1 MQIIFKTNFKNTIDF
16 FKTNYYNYNDIFIKQ
31 GDFITMAKLSYEFL
45 QSHQQNGQH
54 GNKFSG
60 NVGFFS
66 LKNDGEKALV
76 RILYTDPSEFE
87 IYREHTITTVDSRIR
102 SVNCLRENDAVD
114 PIEKCPF
121 CVSNEP
127 RRDRFY
133 IKMLQYTV
141 DKNGNVVV
149 EAKIWDRPFS
159 FAKKIISKLSEYG
172 PLTDCLVFIKRLGAK
187 GDKNTTYEIDYA
199 VAENKS
205 PERYPLKPELFD
217 GYNVLGLRVLNKTAE
232 DMTAFLNSG
241 EFPVKK
247 SGNDNKDDY
256 APNTN
261 TEVKDIPSEYD
272 FTTPSVQNPQ
282 PTNQFATTS
291 TPNSNLQFETPNF
304 APQFNPQQPPQF
316 NPQTQKFN
324 PQQVPFSPVTP
335 NPNRTY

>member
-1 MQIIFKTNFKNTIDF
+1 
-16 FKTNYYNYNDIFIKQ
+16 
-31 GDFITMAKLSYEFL
+31 MAKLSYEFL
-45 QSHQQNGQH
+45 QSHQQNGQQN
-54 GNKFSG
+54 NKFSG

-87 IYREHTITTVDSRIR
+87 IYREHTVPTADGRTR

-121 CVSNEP
+121 CASNEP

-141 DKNGNVVV
+141 DSNGNVVV

-172 PLTDCLVFIKRLGAK
+172 PLTDCLVFVKRLGAK

-232 DMTAFLNSG
+232 DMVAFLNSG
-241 EFPVKK
+241 EFPVKNN
-247 SGNDNKDDY
+247 GNNNKDNS
-256 APNTN
+256 ALNMNTSTKEAASEQVNFSTNPNPNSGAQFSQFSTSPFSPKPTLN
-261 TEVKDIPSEYD
+261 NSEM
-272 FTTPSVQNPQ
+272 
-282 PTNQFATTS
+282 FATPT
-291 TPNSNLQFETPNF
+291 F

-316 NPQTQKFN
+316 NPQTQQAN

>member
-1 MQIIFKTNFKNTIDF
+1 
-16 FKTNYYNYNDIFIKQ
+16 
-31 GDFITMAKLSYEFL
+31 MAKLSYEFL
-45 QSHQQNGQH
+45 QSHQQNGRQN
-54 GNKFSG
+54 NKFSG

-87 IYREHTITTVDSRIR
+87 IYREHTIPTSDGRTR

-121 CVSNEP
+121 CEANEQ

-141 DKNGNVVV
+141 DQNGNVVV

-241 EFPVKK
+241 EFPVKN
-247 SGNDNKDDY
+247 SGNNNKDNSAPNTNSAIREAASEY
-256 APNTN
+256 AFPTQSEQYPQATNQFSTNPNPNSGAQFQTSQFATNPAPNTN
-261 TEVKDIPSEYD
+261 TP
-272 FTTPSVQNPQ
+272 
-282 PTNQFATTS
+282 FA
-291 TPNSNLQFETPNF
+291 TPNF

-316 NPQTQKFN
+316 NPQAQQFN